1 MPYLAPLAARQ
12 LAAWEQLAD
21 GWPLMEDAGVRR
33 CVSCLAGVELIT
45 DPDGRPYRWTEEQ
58 HRANIV
64 LHLRHRH
71 PDLDPDLPL

>member
-1 MPYLAPLAARQ
+1 MPGLAPMAARQ
-12 LAAWEQLAD
+12 LAAWEALAES
-21 GWPLMEDAGVRR
+21 WPLFAENGVNR

-45 DPDGRPYRWTEEQ
+45 GPDGRPYRWTGEQ

-64 LHLRHRH
+64 LHLRTRH